1 MNSEAIKNVIN
12 KTLTVLKKLTP
23 VLIITLQVVI
33 IYLIVNPINLYSQL
47 SSVKIINE
55 ISDKVSVPPNEL
67 PQIGIIGDKKNLQD
81 IDTLQKNNGIDA
93 QIYKDARDGDYV
105 VGYTSKLIIYRPDNK
120 KIIYEGDTPQQILA
134 KSQQTLIQLV
144 QKKVLEN
151 KLINE
156 KTPAP
161 QASVVV
167 DPESV
172 KKGND
177 FYKDVQANDV
187 IANFTSP
194 DLIVIYRP
202 SDDSIVKSGVVSF
215 SIK

>member
-202 SDDSIVKSGVVSF
+202 SDDTIVKSGVVSF